1 MNILRAIENEKKL
14 KESLEANRLAILE
27 KQRKIQEEKE
37 EDLRIEKYNI
47 DKALK
52 EEMAFQEK
60 KRLEHEKEM
69 ELQKMREKQEKA
81 QDKMAELDAIRAKRA
96 VEEKESRERK
106 KEKEELMLKQKK
118 IQDLLLANARQKLD
132 KELQLAEEAKKEQE
146 EFERIIKE
154 HEKEIEASKERER
167 IKLKKMLDHNKDLR
181 IQIAQKEERERLN
194 KREIL
199 EEGRKNKQKNDI
211 YSESIEAIRKDKIRQ
226 LREMNIN
233 EKYIVPLERFSIKDL
248 YSAS

>member
-1 MNILRAIENEKKL
+1 MGFFDKVKKAFNFDDDD
-14 KESLEANRLAILE
+14 EAFE
-27 KQRKIQEEKE
+27 DFEEE
-37 EDLRIEKYNI
+37 ETR
-47 DKALK
+47 
-52 EEMAFQEK
+52 
-60 KRLEHEKEM
+60 R
-69 ELQKMREKQEKA
+69 
-81 QDKMAELDAIRAKRA
+81 
-96 VEEKESRERK
+96 
-106 KEKEELMLKQKK
+106 
-118 IQDLLLANARQKLD
+118 
-132 KELQLAEEAKKEQE
+132 AEEAKKEQE

-154 HEKEIEASKERER
+154 HEKEIEAMKERER

-199 EEGRKNKQKNDI
+199 EEGRKNRQKNDI